1 MVLCGIWLSLYPWNI
16 SQFIAL
22 GVQGRKV
29 MRLVIRMVITV
40 ISILAVE
47 QPAQCVAG
55 QAVGNNSDDA
65 NARPPVT
72 KTDVQIVQHAR
83 QILDSPSVWNRADTR
98 VCPGDAKTFSLYCAL
113 EKATNEVTGKFE
125 HRGAAMQEA
134 RFVIDEELAKG
145 NHYDHRLKDY
155 NNDPKTTF
163 ADVQKFFDLL
173 QARIQKRLA
182 EGAVPESPK

>member
-1 MVLCGIWLSLYPWNI
+1 MVLCGIWLPLYAWNI

-22 GVQGRKV
+22 GVEGRKL
-29 MRLVIRMVITV
+29 MRLAIRMVITV
-40 ISILAVE
+40 ILILAVE
-47 QPAQCVAG
+47 LPVQHVAG

-72 KTDVQIVQHAR
+72 KTDVQIVQHAH

-98 VCPGDAKTFSLYCAL
+98 VCLGDAKTFSLYCAL

-125 HRGAAMQEA
+125 HRGAVMQEA

-163 ADVQKFFDLL
+163 VDVQRFFDLL
-173 QARIQKRLA
+173 EARIQKRLE
-182 EGAVPESPK
+182 EGAGPESPE

>member
-40 ISILAVE
+40 ILISAIELPV
-47 QPAQCVAG
+47 QRVAG

-83 QILDSPSVWNRADTR
+83 QILD
-98 VCPGDAKTFSLYCAL
+98 
-113 EKATNEVTGKFE
+113 
-125 HRGAAMQEA
+125 
-134 RFVIDEELAKG
+134 
-145 NHYDHRLKDY
+145 
-155 NNDPKTTF
+155 
-163 ADVQKFFDLL
+163 
-173 QARIQKRLA
+173 
-182 EGAVPESPK
+182 

>member
-1 MVLCGIWLSLYPWNI
+1 
-16 SQFIAL
+16 
-22 GVQGRKV
+22 

-40 ISILAVE
+40 ILILAIELSV
-47 QPAQCVAG
+47 QRVAG
-55 QAVGNNSDDA
+55 QPVGNNSDDA

-83 QILDSPSVWNRADTR
+83 QILDSPSVWNHADTR
-98 VCPGDAKTFSLYCAL
+98 VCPGDANTFSLYCAL
-113 EKATNEVTGKFE
+113 EKAMNEVTGKSE

>member
-1 MVLCGIWLSLYPWNI
+1 MKLS
-16 SQFIAL
+16 
-22 GVQGRKV
+22 
-29 MRLVIRMVITV
+29 IRMVITV
-40 ISILAVE
+40 MLTLAVALPV
-47 QPAQCVAG
+47 QHVAG

-65 NARPPVT
+65 NATPPVT

-83 QILDSPSVWNRADTR
+83 KILESPSTWNRADTR
-98 VCPGDAKTFSLYCAL
+98 VCPADAKTFSLYCAL

-134 RFVIDEELAKG
+134 RFVIDQELAKG

-163 ADVQKFFDLL
+163 ADVRRFFDLL
-173 QARIQKRLA
+173 EARIQKRL
-182 EGAVPESPK
+182 ESGAVPESPK